1 MQSFGAALFACACA
15 LRLFWIRPDL
25 CPVLESMSAPPAGSE
40 PADSASAT
48 VPVQPLAVQQQVD
61 VDADRSRKRI
71 ELKQRLNEVS
81 NVKTLHIAEN

>member
-1 MQSFGAALFACACA
+1 MQSLGSALFACACA

-48 VPVQPLAVQQQVD
+48 VQPLAVQQQVD

-71 ELKQRLNEVS
+71 ELKQRLMEIS
-81 NVKTLHIAEN
+81 NVKTLQNR